1 MVPAPLKSP
10 DGGSALDEIYR
21 GTGLAKRSVGRPK
34 GEFIQLKRPTIRK
47 RAPKP
52 SFEIVL
58 DLGKKLGLCRRCTCP
73 VHEADITD
81 GYAEACDNGEW
92 ECIQAK
98 FEDTCREY
106 AMNHPAAVAMH
117 ATLPHTTG
125 KAGDHAADEQ
135 QRGGDAT
142 VGDESLPAAAEAAAL
157 PNPVCA

>member
-1 MVPAPLKSP
+1 MVPASLKSP

-21 GTGLAKRSVGRPK
+21 GTGLAKRSAGRPK

-106 AMNHPAAVAMH
+106 AMNHPAAVGD
-117 ATLPHTTG
+117 LSG
-125 KAGDHAADEQ
+125 AGTIVLFSRPRYFSREQ
-135 QRGGDAT
+135 PRKCETRMNECGN
-142 VGDESLPAAAEAAAL
+142 V
-157 PNPVCA
+157 